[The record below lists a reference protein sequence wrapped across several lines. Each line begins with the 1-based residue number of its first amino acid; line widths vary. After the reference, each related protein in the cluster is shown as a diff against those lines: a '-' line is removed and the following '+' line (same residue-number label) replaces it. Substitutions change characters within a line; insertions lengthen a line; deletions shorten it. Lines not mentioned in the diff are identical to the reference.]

1 MRYSEE
7 QVIEVESSMAKCRG
21 GAEGEIGAALT
32 VVGLTSERVAH
43 EAAIRDDMIRLAYRA
58 GASLRQ
64 VAEASGLG
72 RKAVAVIARADS
84 AGEPQ
89 PDT

>member
-7 QVIEVESSMAKCRG
+7 QVIEAESLMAKYRG
-21 GAEGEIGAALT
+21 GADGEIGAALT
-32 VVGLTSERVAH
+32 VVGLTSERASR
-43 EAAIRDDMIRLAYRA
+43 EIAIRDDMIRVAYRV

-72 RKAVAVIARADS
+72 RKAVTAIARADS
-84 AGEPQ
+84 TGEPQ

>member
-1 MRYSEE
+1 MSYSETR
-7 QVIEVESSMAKCRG
+7 VMAAESAMAKYRG
-21 GAEGEIGAALT
+21 GADGEIGAALA
-32 VVGLTSERVAH
+32 VVGLISERAAH
-43 EAAIRDDMIRLAYRA
+43 EIAIRDDMIRLACRV

-72 RKAVAVIARADS
+72 RKAVTAIARTDS

-89 PDT
+89 SSA